1 MVLYVVVDTVT
12 ALIRAKRIVMIIY
25 FSSTGNSKYVA
36 KRIAE
41 AENDWTR
48 SIPAIDFGDRIE
60 VKKKNVFGIVCPTY
74 FYGIPVNIEE
84 FFTKVK
90 LVVEPDTYCFFVTT
104 YGGDSGHPE
113 VFVEDILKKHG
124 IILSASFSVKMPE
137 NYTPMFDMN
146 DKDTINRVLEEAE
159 PQIDEVIRHVKNRDK
174 GSFIKSEARVP
185 YEEARRNYDI
195 ARKTSNFKV
204 TDDCIGCMLCAKR
217 CPSRAI
223 EMVNKRPVWKKDEC
237 TLCLGCL
244 HRCPQFAIQYGDKTK
259 DHGQYKNPHD
269 LVWES

>member
-1 MVLYVVVDTVT
+1 
-12 ALIRAKRIVMIIY
+12 MIIY

-48 SIPAIDFGDRIE
+48 SITTFDYGFPLEIR
-60 VKKKNVFGIVCPTY
+60 KKNVFGIVCPTY
-74 FYGIPVNIEE
+74 FFGIPANIEE
-84 FFTKVK
+84 FFEKFK
-90 LVVEPDTYCFFVTT
+90 IVVEPGTYCFFVTT

-113 VFVEDILKKHG
+113 KHMEEILKKKG
-124 IILSASFSVKMPE
+124 ITLNASFSVKMPE
-137 NYTPMFDMN
+137 NYTPMFDVN
-146 DKDTINRVLEEAE
+146 DKEQIQKVLDAAE
-159 PQIDEVIRHVKNRDK
+159 PQIDEVIQHVKNRDT
-174 GSFIKSEARVP
+174 GSFIKSESKAT
-185 YEEARRNYDI
+185 YEEMRPQYDE
-195 ARKTSNFKV
+195 ARKTSNFVV

-223 EMVNKRPVWKKDEC
+223 EMVDKRPHWKKDQC

-269 LVWES
+269 LVWEA

>member
-1 MVLYVVVDTVT
+1 
-12 ALIRAKRIVMIIY
+12 MIIY

-48 SIPAIDFGDRIE
+48 SITSIDFGDRLE
-60 VKKKNVFGIVCPTY
+60 VRKKNVFGIVCPTY
-74 FYGIPVNIEE
+74 FHGIPVNIED
-84 FFTKVK
+84 FIRTSKM
-90 LVVEPDTYCFFVTT
+90 VVEPGTYCFFVTT

-113 VFVEDILKKHG
+113 IPMEKFLKEKG
-124 IILSASFSVKMPE
+124 IELSASFSVKMPE
-137 NYTPMFDMN
+137 NYTPMFDCN
-146 DKDTINRVLEEAE
+146 DKDAINKVLEEAE
-159 PQIDEVIRHVKNRDK
+159 PQIDEIIRHVKNRDT
-174 GSFIKSEARVP
+174 GSFITSNTNLP
-185 YEEARRNYDI
+185 YEDVRKMYDD
-195 ARKTSNFKV
+195 ARKTSFFQV

-223 EMVNKRPVWKKDEC
+223 EMVNKRPHWKKDEC

-244 HRCPQFAIQYGDKTK
+244 HRCPHFAIQYGDKTR

-269 LVWES
+269 LTWEA